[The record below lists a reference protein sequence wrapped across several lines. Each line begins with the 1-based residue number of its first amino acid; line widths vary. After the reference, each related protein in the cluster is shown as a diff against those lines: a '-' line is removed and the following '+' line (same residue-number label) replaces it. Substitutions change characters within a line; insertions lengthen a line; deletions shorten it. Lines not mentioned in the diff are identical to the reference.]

1 MQKCRNLTFAFSS
14 QLTLWAV
21 AFFFSGFM
29 VVSYG
34 KKKSTWF
41 WPSFHLLFVISFL
54 HRNFSLVN
62 WVPRYVLLTGDFPL
76 AVMYC
81 TLLFVWETLL
91 REGTVCWSRVRKV
104 SLPNLVSVKLWTFL
118 TYFLLT
124 QILFLRRI
132 VFPNYE
138 YGFMTGTVFIQ
149 SSRSAS
155 CPPLPFLPQS
165 IVPWFWVVTYEGCG
179 PVSFSDAGTYR
190 IIREENKFDI
200 AFDTCLPP
208 SHFCLLPPLRWE
220 KCSVC
225 CSSPSQRSTHQGY
238 ASIHLHGHLS
248 KSLFSRK
255 HCSSLHFSL
264 SPYLWSP
271 LRQKC
276 CPVWFYSHWWEP
288 LAARHFTVLAIQVAS
303 VQQVGVEQ

>member
-1 MQKCRNLTFAFSS
+1 ME
-14 QLTLWAV
+14 
-21 AFFFSGFM
+21 
-29 VVSYG
+29 

-41 WPSFHLLFVISFL
+41 WPSFRLLFVISFL

-81 TLLFVWETLL
+81 TLLFGWETLL
-91 REGTVCWSRVRKV
+91 CEGTVCWSRVKKV

-124 QILFLRRI
+124 QILFLRRT

-138 YGFMTGTVFIQ
+138 YGLMTGTVFIQ

-155 CPPLPFLPQS
+155 CPLPFLLQS
-165 IVPWFWVVTYEGCG
+165 IVPWMWVVTYEGYSVFLWCWHIQNNTG
-179 PVSFSDAGTYR
+179 GKQVWYCFWYLFTTLSFLPSAPTALGEVLCVLFFTKSKKYAPGVC
-190 IIREENKFDI
+190 EHSPPW
-200 AFDTCLPP
+200 AFIKKL
-208 SHFCLLPPLRWE
+208 
-220 KCSVC
+220 
-225 CSSPSQRSTHQGY
+225 G
-238 ASIHLHGHLS
+238 
-248 KSLFSRK
+248 SRK
-255 HCSSLHFSL
+255 HCSLHFSL

-276 CPVWFYSHWWEP
+276 CSVWFYSHWWEP